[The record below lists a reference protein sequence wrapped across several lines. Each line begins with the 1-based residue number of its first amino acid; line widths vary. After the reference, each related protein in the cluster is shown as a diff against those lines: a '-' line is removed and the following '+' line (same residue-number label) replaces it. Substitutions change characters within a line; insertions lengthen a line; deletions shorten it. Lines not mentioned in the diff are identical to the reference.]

1 MQQIW
6 MRVDFLNGPQE
17 IGKELIGLGFR
28 RGTKR
33 AARIFA
39 FDGGLVCNLFST
51 SEIWGNRLIDA
62 EPHKQKLLFAG
73 QNNTQIAAPQRATNQ
88 ASESQTR
95 TSSRFTIARHSGRKV
110 SASDLLSFIGCSC
123 FIFCDCRRPWSE
135 LSPPT
140 SGRHAA
146 SSSTAM

>member
-1 MQQIW
+1 
-6 MRVDFLNGPQE
+6 MRVDFPNRPQE

-88 ASESQTR
+88 ASESQTSR
-95 TSSRFTIARHSGRKV
+95 SSRVMVGSYEMLPR
-110 SASDLLSFIGCSC
+110 
-123 FIFCDCRRPWSE
+123 E
-135 LSPPT
+135 L
-140 SGRHAA
+140 R
-146 SSSTAM
+146 

>member
-1 MQQIW
+1 MQQIG

-51 SEIWGNRLIDA
+51 SEIWGNRLIDTGL
-62 EPHKQKLLFAG
+62 HKNAKLLENVVG
-73 QNNTQIAAPQRATNQ
+73 GP
-88 ASESQTR
+88 
-95 TSSRFTIARHSGRKV
+95 K
-110 SASDLLSFIGCSC
+110 
-123 FIFCDCRRPWSE
+123 
-135 LSPPT
+135 
-140 SGRHAA
+140 
-146 SSSTAM
+146 